1 MKNSI
6 ICIMLFFFISLDLN
20 AQSKVDRHYQFQ
32 LNASG
37 LFLFSF
43 GNYLAD
49 SEVEDLQLKDGL
61 LPGVSVGYHFNK
73 KYYLGYS
80 YQPNKNLVR
89 TGKWTFSDGGND
101 GRIELDHNTGE
112 FHTLEFRWSP
122 FKPGFYASLFATH
135 ITKGNYIMDFTRLD
149 STMHLG
155 TKDYASDVTANWN
168 YKKIN
173 TLGLGIGY
181 NHITNYAI
189 SFGLGL
195 GIPITINETF
205 HQNISLESKQ
215 GITFAQLDENNGIN
229 KIRDEQFYYPIQ
241 LYFNVGFNLKRLF
254 TKRNPF
260 R

>member
-1 MKNSI
+1 MKKPT
-6 ICIMLFFFISLDLN
+6 ICIVYFFFFTIGLS
-20 AQSKVDRHYQFQ
+20 AQSKVDRPYQFQ

-37 LFLFSF
+37 LFLNSF
-43 GNYLAD
+43 GNSLANA
-49 SEVEDLQLKDGL
+49 EVENLELKDGL
-61 LPGVSVGYHFNK
+61 IPGVSIGYHFNK

-80 YQPNKNLVR
+80 YQPNKNLVL
-89 TGKWTFSDGGND
+89 TEKWTFSDGDND
-101 GRIELDHNTGE
+101 GRIEVDHNTGE

-122 FKPGFYASLFATH
+122 FKHGFYASLFATH
-135 ITKGNYIMDFTRLD
+135 ITKANYIMDFTRLD

-181 NHITNYAI
+181 NHITSKAI
-189 SFGLGL
+189 SFGLGF

-205 HQNISLESKQ
+205 HQNISLESQQ
-215 GITFAQLDENNGIN
+215 GITFAQLDENNGIH
-229 KIRDEQFYYPIQ
+229 KIKDEQFYYPVQ

-260 R
+260 N